1 MSLGEKLQ
9 RVSQKVNTKLGM
21 QDGPV
26 IIRRTIKTQPSK
38 IGQNYTG
45 ETSQEITLDTGIA
58 ISWVKSYET
67 DSAGTVLVGDLK
79 LSVPVNLL
87 TKEQLDGAVVVYDS
101 QVYSI
106 ISDNFD
112 KILGGVGVNWLIV
125 ARLKQ

>member
-26 IIRRTIKTQPSK
+26 IIRRTVKTQPSK

-45 ETSQEITLDTGIA
+45 ETNQDITLDTGIA

-79 LSVPVNLL
+79 LSIPVNLL